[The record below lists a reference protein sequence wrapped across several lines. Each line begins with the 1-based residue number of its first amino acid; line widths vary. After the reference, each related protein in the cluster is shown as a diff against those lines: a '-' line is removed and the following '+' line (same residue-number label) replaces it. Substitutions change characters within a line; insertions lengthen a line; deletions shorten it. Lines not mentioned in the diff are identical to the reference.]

1 MHIKFQTG
9 FNVWKDSTGGSAIK
23 PLASGASVEIH
34 WNLVEGASN
43 LVLNAA
49 AAAAILTLAL

>member
-34 WNLVEGASN
+34 WNLVEGAST
-43 LVLNAA
+43 LLLTA